1 LATNTID
8 VKITSIIIEPTFW
21 AKPWS
26 LPLFS
31 GFVNRLRVSDPDI
44 IVSVVYY
51 EPQPLVSWKMDK
63 GDAAGSRELFR
74 CKNSEEEW
82 NGTEIIGRWRR
93 SVSDRRSTA

>member
-74 CKNSEEEW
+74 CKKSEEEW
-82 NGTEIIGRWRR
+82 NG
-93 SVSDRRSTA
+93 DRDYREMEKIRQ